1 MLNLSGVNL
10 RKMYR
15 AGEVTISRDEAKK
28 ISDHATK
35 DDNNGDFVIKIGSYY
50 ELRMKQK
57 AHRGVVTINRV

>member
-15 AGEVTISRDEAKK
+15 EGEVTVSLDEASK
-28 ISDHATK
+28 IADHATK
-35 DDNNGDFVIKIGSYY
+35 CGKGDFVIKIGSYY

-57 AHRGVVTINRV
+57 AQRGVVTINRV